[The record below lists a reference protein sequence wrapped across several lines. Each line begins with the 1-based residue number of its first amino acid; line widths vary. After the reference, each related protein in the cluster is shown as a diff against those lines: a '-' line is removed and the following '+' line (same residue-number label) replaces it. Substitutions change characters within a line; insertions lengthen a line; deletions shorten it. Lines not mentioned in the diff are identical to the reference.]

1 MIAINKELKKNMDV
15 FNHHIYEYKRGLR
28 NLILHT
34 TNISDQKTV
43 EERLKKEKI
52 TYLISKVNTSKI
64 NVFFGNKYC
73 IEILKTFP
81 TLSLDKIRNEQD
93 FILGIML
100 GYDRIKQCRRYLQRK
115 DDNKKVEELIG

>member
-1 MIAINKELKKNMDV
+1 MDV

-100 GYDRIKQCRRYLQRK
+100 GYDRLKQCKRYIQRL
-115 DDNKKVEELIG
+115 NNGVKVEELIG

>member
-1 MIAINKELKKNMDV
+1 MNV

-34 TNISDQKTV
+34 TNISDQKSV

-73 IEILKTFP
+73 IEILKSFP
-81 TLSLDKIRNEQD
+81 TLYLDKISNEQD

-100 GYDRIKQCRRYLQRK
+100 GYDRIKQCKRYLERK